1 LKDTAYYDLW
11 RFDPSKANWQRVICT
26 RTPNPKGGALLLAY
40 EAENTLILSG
50 GNRGYITNMNQ
61 RVPIHY
67 DSLHRHD
74 DLSYFTFTYK
84 SRNTDNPTGE
94 WNDLLLRHRP
104 LSRLNAA
111 GCILN
116 ELKIMI
122 VDGGSGTQVRDEEDP
137 DQLSTNTF
145 VLDMEKYSPKSWIWS
160 SKVEIGGFELPDSRS
175 LHHCCPVSSDAFV
188 MSALGEGINFVHCD
202 VKVYSSNIEIGQMH
216 RSFSLF
222 FTKINISIP
231 KPLQMPHYLEGARLQ
246 ASGNVLYWLSPVS
259 KGMPYPWGNAMS
271 LFRMRLDSDTE
282 ATLLEN
288 SLPLLLNSSDY
299 ATCLLGYALGR
310 LPTGF
315 IVFGGAVISD
325 QFQNAWADKL
335 NITSKPD
342 TSNEMFFLQ
351 II

>member
-1 LKDTAYYDLW
+1 M
-11 RFDPSKANWQRVICT
+11 
-26 RTPNPKGGALLLAY
+26 GAY

-160 SKVEIGGFELPDSRS
+160 SRIGRNQLRPF
-175 LHHCCPVSSDAFV
+175 AF
-188 MSALGEGINFVHCD
+188 L
-202 VKVYSSNIEIGQMH
+202 
-216 RSFSLF
+216 
-222 FTKINISIP
+222 
-231 KPLQMPHYLEGARLQ
+231 
-246 ASGNVLYWLSPVS
+246 
-259 KGMPYPWGNAMS
+259 
-271 LFRMRLDSDTE
+271 
-282 ATLLEN
+282 
-288 SLPLLLNSSDY
+288 SLPYVWPKRILPISLKYHQFPRRRVQLLFVPRMGIL
-299 ATCLLGYALGR
+299 
-310 LPTGF
+310 
-315 IVFGGAVISD
+315 
-325 QFQNAWADKL
+325 
-335 NITSKPD
+335 
-342 TSNEMFFLQ
+342 
-351 II
+351 